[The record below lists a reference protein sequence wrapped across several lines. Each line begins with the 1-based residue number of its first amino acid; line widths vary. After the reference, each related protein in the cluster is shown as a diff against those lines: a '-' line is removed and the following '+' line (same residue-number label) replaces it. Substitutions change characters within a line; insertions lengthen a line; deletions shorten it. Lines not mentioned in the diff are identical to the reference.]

1 MENLTKLQLDNNVIV
16 KIQNLDHLVNLQWLD
31 LSFNLI
37 THIENLGKCSKL
49 TDLSLYRNQITKLE
63 GLDNLHKLNVL
74 SVGSNKLEN
83 LEDTIEYLMKLKNNL
98 QVLRI
103 DNNKFTKTRSAE
115 YKKFTIARLKNLQY
129 IDYELIE
136 QRERDLAYDEHKD
149 ELGHAAEAE
158 GNEANEEQDS
168 TLMLELRDA
177 KIEIT
182 ADIFAAATS
191 NLEEDQKKLLNFQKF
206 SDVSS
211 TYTGPIEESSI
222 KFQQDMKQQRK

>member
-1 MENLTKLQLDNNVIV
+1 MERLTKLQLDNNVIV
-16 KIQNLDHLVNLQWLD
+16 QIKNLDHLVNLQWLD

-37 THIENLGKCSKL
+37 TKIENLDKCTNL
-49 TDLSLYRNQITKLE
+49 TDLSLYKNHIMKLE
-63 GLDNLHKLNVL
+63 GLDALPKLNVL

-115 YKKFTIARLKNLQY
+115 YKKFTIARLRNLQY

-158 GNEANEEQDS
+158 GADTNEDS
-168 TLMLELRDA
+168 NQGMMKDLRDA

-182 ADIFAAATS
+182 ADIFS
-191 NLEEDQKKLLNFQKF
+191 EVIKKLDEEQSKLLLFTKF
-206 SDVSS
+206 NDVSS
-211 TYTGPIEESSI
+211 TFTGTIEEFSI
-222 KFQQDMKQQRK
+222 KF

>member
-1 MENLTKLQLDNNVIV
+1 MRIWDLTHLSLSYKSKFKFSRLNKSIDIVEIDNLKGMERLTKLQLDNNVIV
-16 KIQNLDHLVNLQWLD
+16 QIKNLDHLVNLQWLD

-37 THIENLGKCSKL
+37 TKIENLDKCVHL
-49 TDLSLYRNQITKLE
+49 TDLSLFKNHIVKLE
-63 GLDNLHKLNVL
+63 GLESLNKLNVL

-103 DNNKFTKTRSAE
+103 DGNKFTKTRSAE

-158 GNEANEEQDS
+158 GDAANEDS
-168 TLMLELRDA
+168 NQGLMNDLRDA

-182 ADIFAAATS
+182 ADIFGAATS
-191 NLEEDQKKLLNFQKF
+191 KLDEE
-206 SDVSS
+206 
-211 TYTGPIEESSI
+211 
-222 KFQQDMKQQRK
+222 